1 MPSDSDDSSLGPDSI
16 GFSTDRFAKEAEV
29 MDDRFPEAE
38 LYASD
43 GELLGWV
50 VELTVRGTTYRVLI
64 AYPDEYPRLRLELY
78 LLDPELDP
86 EETPHLRADGSMDVS
101 FRLRPMLARKATPA
115 TAAARA
121 GAWLDG
127 YERWDREGTWESTA
141 AVVDEAGVVR
151 SEPPADETVVT
162 TAIQGLSTSPTD
174 AEPDGPGSH
183 EG

>member
-1 MPSDSDDSSLGPDSI
+1 MPSESDDSSLGPDSF
-16 GFSTDRFAKEAEV
+16 GFSTDRLAKEAAV
-29 MDDRFPEAE
+29 MDDRFPEAD
-38 LYASD
+38 LYAAD

-50 VELTVRGTTYRVLI
+50 VELTVRERSYRVLI
-64 AYPDEYPRLRLELY
+64 AYPDEFPYRNPDIY
-78 LLDPELDP
+78 LLDPEIDP
-86 EETPHLRADGSMDVS
+86 AETPHLRADGSMDVS
-101 FRLRPMLARKATPA
+101 FRRRSGGKV
-115 TAAARA
+115 TAVTAVARA

-162 TAIQGLSTSPTD
+162 TAIQDLSTSATD
-174 AEPDGPGSH
+174 AESDGAGSH